1 METLVSKKCSINITI
16 FLLPV
21 FFSFY
26 QKGKIKTKAR
36 RKEEKNRERE
46 ERKKEGSSSKKG
58 RKTSLKILLAKTWK
72 KLVSLNSDDICGHFR
87 KFPTVHPVSK

>member
-21 FFSFY
+21 FFY

-58 RKTSLKILLAKTWK
+58 RKTSLKILPAKTWK
-72 KLVSLNSDDICGHFR
+72 K
-87 KFPTVHPVSK
+87 